1 MSNMNILDFAK
12 RLEQTENNGVPMWRH
27 TWCIGADHRPDNQKH
42 YLNEFPS
49 WGPEQINHGVD
60 SKSGNSKHP
69 GRGFT
74 EPPWFARKTEG
85 GDKAY
90 RCCSIYLKQVP
101 DLFVVDLDERDKCNQ
116 DNPVFQMLLESGTPY
131 TETTKGYHF
140 YTYIKGTPDFTNGLK
155 CQKVIDPIDAS
166 DENDTGKIGDM
177 DLIGRKYNSAS
188 NIIEAEHNP
197 LHNGDAPIVVYEWE
211 DFSSKYLNVASLMGA
226 TKTKKDKVSKEEQRE
241 ATAISG
247 NSAVDSKISLELFT
261 AYLDKLEKSQKRYC
275 YNKWL
280 GVGIMCHNNFEAG
293 DEGFALWM
301 RWSHEDPLYKKL
313 EGGEPNEHSY
323 RNIAKL
329 QEKWEG
335 FKTGLEVEDQL
346 TWKTL
351 RSWANE
357 DSGKTRNVYQETY
370 DARGY
375 AGLMDLMNSQLAFN
389 NATSEVIFLD
399 PLDNSCYAEPRI
411 KKMGDMTDQYSCYQ
425 ITCVEEWEEDDENA
439 KKKRKNP
446 FTIWKNHP
454 ARRNVCGITFD
465 PSPGAPKNYFNLF
478 QGFEINRED
487 VADLSLAEAQIEC
500 SGLLNHIRTI
510 WCKNNEEHYN
520 FVMSWFAHILQ
531 KPHIKVGCLVCVKSK
546 EGAGKGIVFDFMRT
560 ILGNRLYAQISDI
573 NELVGNYNSVLEGR
587 LLINGD
593 EVVWGGN
600 IQHGNKLKGLI
611 TEPEVR
617 ITEKYRV
624 AHNIKNTTAFCMSS
638 NEDRCCS
645 AREGDRRSFGLELDN
660 TWAGRQKT
668 PEHTAYFQNISGTK
682 SSSQGTCP
690 KKAEAFAKVL
700 FEWDLSNFNPKN
712 PPLTEFVSG
721 QIMKNWHSVEKWWYR
736 VLSTGTFAIDEKYKK
751 KKSEVVPNGDFEKTI
766 WHEYDN
772 RQLHYGNVSE
782 EYGNGI
788 KDGKVLYTKMD
799 TPCYAYAYWYSEQW
813 NETDVNIYP
822 CGRATSNSRS
832 IGRLWKK
839 FCEKHSIDFSIVPIP
854 LDFQR
859 VWHDIE
865 DNSIQHDLTGAHRG
879 KLYDGP
885 CRQWDDPD
893 EDEYSKLTGMT
904 KTWTQ
909 PNGLYPTIRKSENVG
924 TANPMGERLFTRNS
938 SSMRLDLQMP
948 MDNGNGSQWIS
959 VQERMERSAEAGK
972 RCGEYDR
979 FFNHTPTHYYRL
991 GMEDCFCRPNDGNW
1005 DIELAE
1011 GKEEKLA
1018 EYLAKWGDGVKH
1030 SNFHEDLAGTP
1041 LFSTGDQLFH
1051 HEQKLKIKRWVYE
1064 KDWVFEKFEQQ
1075 VGSAYGSDN
1084 VDYRQ
1089 FWGMIEDMLGGR
1101 KEDGRGGLYRSRRL
1115 TNSKDDRRQYW
1126 QFVSLDKAREK
1137 FCEWAGRLVNW
1148 DDDDTED
1155 LEDHSAY
1162 GY

>member
-12 RLEQTENNGVPMWRH
+12 RLELTENNGVPMWRH
-27 TWCIGADHRPDNQKH
+27 SWAIGADNRPDNKKH

-49 WGPEQINHGVD
+49 WGSEQINHGVD

-74 EPPWFARKTEG
+74 EPPWFAHKTEG

-101 DLFVVDLDERDKCNQ
+101 DLFVVDLDEMSKCNQ

-140 YTYIKGTPDFTNGLK
+140 YTYIKGTPDYTNGLS
-155 CQKVIDPIDAS
+155 CQKIIDPVNPS
-166 DENDTGKIGDM
+166 DENDTGKIGAM
-177 DLIGRKYNSAS
+177 DLIGRKMPSAS

-197 LHNGDAPIVVYEWE
+197 LHNGDAPIVVYEWA
-211 DFSSKYLNVASLMGA
+211 DFSSKYFNVASLMGA
-226 TKTKKDKVSKEEQRE
+226 TKTKKDKVSKEQARE
-241 ATAISG
+241 ASAICGDTS
-247 NSAVDSKISLELFT
+247 VDSKIDLSLFSS
-261 AYLDKLEKSQKRYC
+261 YIDKLEKSQKRYC

-280 GVGIMCHNNFEAG
+280 GVGIMCHNNFVG
-293 DEGFALWM
+293 DDEGFALWM

-313 EGGEPNEHSY
+313 EGGNPNEHSY
-323 RNIAKL
+323 RNIATL

-335 FKTGLEVEDQL
+335 FKTGLEVDEQL

-351 RSWANE
+351 RLWANE
-357 DSGKTRNVYQETY
+357 DTSGIRNVYQETY
-370 DARGY
+370 DARSY

-389 NATSEVIFLD
+389 NATSEVIFMD
-399 PLDNSCYAEPRI
+399 PLDNSCYAEPKI
-411 KKMGDMTDQYSCYQ
+411 KKMADMGFQYECFQ
-425 ITCVEEWEEDDENA
+425 ITCVEEWDEGDENA

-446 FTIWKNHP
+446 FNIWRSNP

-465 PSPGAPKNYFNLF
+465 PSPQAPKNYFNLF
-478 QGFEINRED
+478 NGFEINKVD
-487 VADLSLAEAQIEC
+487 VADIPLVEAEIEC
-500 SGLLNHIRTI
+500 SGLTDHIRHI
-510 WCKNNEEHYN
+510 WCKSNEEHYN
-520 FVMSWFAHILQ
+520 FTMSWFAHILQ

-546 EGAGKGIVFDFMRT
+546 EGAGKGIVFDFMRS

-573 NELVGNYNSVLEGR
+573 NELVGNYNSILEGR

-682 SSSQGTCP
+682 NSSQGTCP

-751 KKSEVVPNGDFEKTI
+751 KTSEVDNSGDFPKTI
-766 WHEYDN
+766 WHEFDN
-772 RQLHYGNVSE
+772 RQLHYGEVSE
-782 EYGNGI
+782 DYGNGMKEAETI
-788 KDGKVLYTKMD
+788 FTKTE
-799 TPCYAYAYWYSEQW
+799 TPCYAYPYWYSEKW
-813 NETDVNIYP
+813 NDDDVNVYP
-822 CGRATSNSRS
+822 CGRATSSSRS
-832 IGRLWKK
+832 IGACWEK
-839 FCEKHSIDFSIVPIP
+839 FCKSQDMDFSVFPMP

-859 VWHDIE
+859 VWNKIE
-865 DNSIQHDLTGAHRG
+865 GNYVSETLEGAFRGELYECENSSYDSDRYEDFGKCRG
-879 KLYDGP
+879 MPK
-885 CRQWDDPD
+885 
-893 EDEYSKLTGMT
+893 S
-904 KTWTQ
+904 WTQ
-909 PNGLYPTIRKSENVG
+909 PDGKFPSIKKRTNVG
-924 TANPMGERLFTRNS
+924 SSNPMGERMFCKKNKDL
-938 SSMRLDLQMP
+938 RLDLQMP
-948 MDNGNGSQWIS
+948 MDNGNSSQWIS
-959 VQERMERSAEAGK
+959 VQQRMERNATTK
-972 RCGEYDR
+972 HHDL
-979 FFNHTPTHYYRL
+979 FNHTPTHYYRL
-991 GMEDCFCRPNDGNW
+991 GMEDCFERVGEGNMTY
-1005 DIELAE
+1005 DIQLIE
-1011 GKEEKLA
+1011 GKEPMLLD
-1018 EYLAKWGDGVKH
+1018 YIRKWEGGVKQ
-1030 SNFHEDLAGTP
+1030 SNFHIDLAGSP
-1041 LFSTGDQLFH
+1041 LFSVADEQLFH
-1051 HEQKLKIKRWVYE
+1051 HTQKLKVKRWVYE

-1075 VGSAYGSDN
+1075 VGSGYGADN

-1089 FWGMIEDMLGGR
+1089 FWGMIEDMLGGK
-1101 KEDGRGGLYRSRRL
+1101 KEDGKGGLFRSRRL
-1115 TNSKDDRRQYW
+1115 TNAQDDRRQYW
-1126 QFVSLDKAREK
+1126 QYVSIDKARER
-1137 FCEWAGRLVNW
+1137 FCDWAGRLVNW
-1148 DDDDTED
+1148 DDEDTED
-1155 LEDHSAY
+1155 LDDHTDY

>member
-1 MSNMNILDFAK
+1 
-12 RLEQTENNGVPMWRH
+12 
-27 TWCIGADHRPDNQKH
+27 
-42 YLNEFPS
+42 
-49 WGPEQINHGVD
+49 
-60 SKSGNSKHP
+60 
-69 GRGFT
+69 
-74 EPPWFARKTEG
+74 
-85 GDKAY
+85 
-90 RCCSIYLKQVP
+90 
-101 DLFVVDLDERDKCNQ
+101 
-116 DNPVFQMLLESGTPY
+116 
-131 TETTKGYHF
+131 
-140 YTYIKGTPDFTNGLK
+140 
-155 CQKVIDPIDAS
+155 
-166 DENDTGKIGDM
+166 
-177 DLIGRKYNSAS
+177 
-188 NIIEAEHNP
+188 
-197 LHNGDAPIVVYEWE
+197 
-211 DFSSKYLNVASLMGA
+211 MGA
-226 TKTKKDKVSKEEQRE
+226 TKTKKDRVSKEQQRE

-247 NSAVDSKISLELFT
+247 DASPDSKISLTLFS
-261 AYLDKLEKSQKRYC
+261 AYLDKLEKSQRRYC
-275 YNKWL
+275 YKKWL
-280 GVGIMCHNNFEAG
+280 CVGIMCYNNFEG
-293 DEGFALWM
+293 SDEGFALWM

-313 EGGEPNEHSY
+313 EGGAPNDHSY

-351 RSWANE
+351 RLWSNE
-357 DSGKTRNVYQETY
+357 DTKGIRNVYQETY

-389 NATSEVIFLD
+389 NATSEVIFMD
-399 PLDNSCYAEPRI
+399 PLDNSCYAEPKI
-411 KKMGDMTDQYSCYQ
+411 KKMADMGFQYECYQ
-425 ITCVEEWEEDDENA
+425 ITCVEEWEEDDESA

-446 FTIWKNHP
+446 FNIWRSNP

-465 PSPGAPKNYFNLF
+465 PSPQAPKNYFNLF
-478 QGFEINRED
+478 NGFEINKVD
-487 VADLSLAEAQIEC
+487 VADLSLEDAQIEC

-510 WCKNNEEHYN
+510 WCHNNEEHYN

-546 EGAGKGIVFDFMRT
+546 EGAGKGIVFDFMRS

-700 FEWDLSNFNPKN
+700 FEWDLSDFNPKN

-751 KKSEVVPNGDFEKTI
+751 KTSEVDNSGDFPKTI
-766 WHEYDN
+766 WHEFDN

-782 EYGNGI
+782 DYGNGMKEAEVI
-788 KDGKVLYTKMD
+788 YTK
-799 TPCYAYAYWYSEQW
+799 TEVPCYVYPYWYSSKW
-813 NETDVNIYP
+813 NDDDVNVYP
-822 CGRATSNSRS
+822 CGRATSSNRS
-832 IGRLWKK
+832 IGSCWKK
-839 FCEKHSIDFSIVPIP
+839 FCEANEMDFSVLPIP

-859 VWHDIE
+859 VWHDVAEKSTRDTLEQAFCGQLYEGEHSAYDHDRFE
-865 DNSIQHDLTGAHRG
+865 DFGKCRG
-879 KLYDGP
+879 MPK
-885 CRQWDDPD
+885 
-893 EDEYSKLTGMT
+893 S
-904 KTWTQ
+904 WTQ
-909 PNGLYPTIRKSENVG
+909 PDGKFPSIKKRTNVSP
-924 TANPMGERLFTRNS
+924 ANPMGERLFGRKS
-938 SSMRLDLQMP
+938 QDLRIDLQMP
-948 MDNGNGSQWIS
+948 MDDRSGAQWNS
-959 VQERMERSAEAGK
+959 VQDRMERNAST
-972 RCGEYDR
+972 RHHDL
-979 FFNHTPTHYYRL
+979 FNHTPTHYFRL
-991 GMEDCFCRPNDGNW
+991 GMEDCFERVGEGRMTY
-1005 DIELAE
+1005 DIQLVA
-1011 GKEEKLA
+1011 GKEEVLA
-1018 EYLAKWGDGVKH
+1018 EYIKKWEGGVKQ
-1030 SNFHEDLAGTP
+1030 SNFHIDLAGTP
-1041 LFSTGDQLFH
+1041 LFSSGDEQLFH
-1051 HEQKLKIKRWVYE
+1051 HTQKLKVKRWVYE

-1075 VGSAYGSDN
+1075 VGSAYGADN

-1101 KEDGRGGLYRSRRL
+1101 KEDGKGGLFRSRRL

-1126 QFVSLDKAREK
+1126 QYVSLEKAREK

-1148 DDDDTED
+1148 DDNDTED
-1155 LEDHSAY
+1155 LDDYSAY